1 MIERTL
7 RRKLNPK
14 NKRRRLVQELK
25 AASTTLQIKK
35 YFYRAIKNVNFS
47 IYCLTLN
54 KKRVYLNLVN
64 DKTRVYNWV
73 ARMLLDQI
81 DFSNAETQINLIIDK
96 SKSKPEIAEFDKYV
110 LWNLKS
116 KIDPKIPLNIT
127 HRDSQ
132 EDLCLNAADL
142 FSWGIFRKY
151 EKKDKV
157 WYDIYREK
165 IGYEALYLK

>member
-1 MIERTL
+1 MLYLYLDESGDLGFDFVNKKPSIFFTICILAIRSTEDKKRISKMIERTL

-54 KKRVYLNLVN
+54 KKRVYLNLGN
-64 DKTRVYNWV
+64 DKTRVFNWV

-81 DFSNAETQINLIIDK
+81 DFSN
-96 SKSKPEIAEFDKYV
+96 
-110 LWNLKS
+110 
-116 KIDPKIPLNIT
+116 
-127 HRDSQ
+127 
-132 EDLCLNAADL
+132 
-142 FSWGIFRKY
+142 
-151 EKKDKV
+151 
-157 WYDIYREK
+157 
-165 IGYEALYLK
+165 